1 MLDNCLVEWFG
12 YNISEAGLY
21 HKYQLFFSGISC
33 HCIDGNILVGLS
45 NNIACFISIHYG
57 HLNIHKY
64 TTGNM
69 SKQIAIFSVLNR
81 VIIVNLTMISIEYL
95 QKNNESEYEILKN
108 IM

>member
-1 MLDNCLVEWFG
+1 
-12 YNISEAGLY
+12 
-21 HKYQLFFSGISC
+21 
-33 HCIDGNILVGLS
+33 
-45 NNIACFISIHYG
+45 
-57 HLNIHKY
+57 
-64 TTGNM
+64 M